1 MASRSRAMKVVF
13 AILLVMLLCVAL
25 AWMFILGKQVPFAE
39 QQKLY
44 EMIRNVAGI
53 MFAVF
58 GLWIGL
64 LYPELRKRVFSRGRQ
79 FANEDGHDIAGTN
92 EDRQADHLL
101 QPFFVSLFIV
111 LVTVVIDIAGPLIK
125 RVDWFMQQRPLLR
138 GVSYCVIGVLALMQI
153 VSILQAMKITDG
165 LKATISRGRKAKEI
179 KDRTRQNRND

>member
-1 MASRSRAMKVVF
+1 MASRSRATKVVIT
-13 AILLVMLLCVAL
+13 ILLLVIVCVGL
-25 AWMFILGKQVPFAE
+25 AWMFILGKQVPFVE

-79 FANEDGHDIAGTN
+79 VSNEDPHDIAAKD

-111 LVTVVIDIAGPLIK
+111 LVTVVVDIASPLLK
-125 RVDWFMQQRPLLR
+125 RVEWLIQQRSLLR
-138 GVSYCVIGVLALMQI
+138 GVSYCLIGVLALAQI

-165 LKATISRGRKAKEI
+165 LKATISRGRKVKEV
-179 KDRTRQNRND
+179 KDRTRQNRNG

>member
-1 MASRSRAMKVVF
+1 MASRSKAMNVVI
-13 AILLVMLLCVAL
+13 AILLIVLVCVGL

-79 FANEDGHDIAGTN
+79 LANEEGHDIAGMN
-92 EDRQADHLL
+92 EDQQADHLL

-111 LVTVVIDIAGPLIK
+111 LVTVVIDITGPLLK
-125 RVDWFMQQRPLLR
+125 RVDWFMQQRTLLR
-138 GVSYCVIGVLALMQI
+138 GVSYCLIGVLALMQI

-165 LKATISRGRKAKEI
+165 LKATISRGRKVKQV
-179 KDRTRQNRND
+179 KDRARQNRNE